1 MEISKLLGFAGLES
15 GHSSSRATSEQ
26 QVTVYTVG
34 YGSLSKDDLRDLF
47 KQYGIEFVADIRRW
61 PTSKLRDFQQ
71 RYLGKWLHDAGIRY
85 AWMGRLLGG
94 RRGGGYRNHVKDR
107 KFTRGVDH
115 LATLGNKYRT
125 CLLCVESSPRRCHR
139 RFVADMLEERGV
151 TVYHIVPGSQMVK
164 HRMLW

>member
-1 MEISKLLGFAGLES
+1 MSFPGLES
-15 GHSSSRATSEQ
+15 KGISSWGGPEGRA
-26 QVTVYTVG
+26 TVYTIG
-34 YGSLSKDDLRDLF
+34 YGSLSKDDLLELF
-47 KQYGIEFVADIRRW
+47 KQYGIELVADIRRW

-85 AWMGRLLGG
+85 AWVGRLLGK

-125 CLLCVESSPRRCHR
+125 CLLCVESSPRGCR
-139 RFVADMLEERGV
+139 RRIIADMLEERGV
-151 TVYHIVPGSQMVK
+151 TVYHIVPGSQMVQ